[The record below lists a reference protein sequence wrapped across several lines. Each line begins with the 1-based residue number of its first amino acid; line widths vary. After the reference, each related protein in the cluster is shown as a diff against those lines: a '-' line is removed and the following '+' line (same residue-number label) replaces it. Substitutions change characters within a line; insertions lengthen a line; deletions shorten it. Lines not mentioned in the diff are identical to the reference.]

1 MLKMPKEPKPAKPQ
15 QKANT
20 ALKVLAK
27 VSGMGFQMGLVIFA
41 GNQLGSWADLKFS
54 TSFLESI
61 ITLLAI
67 VVAIYVLIRQAKKLN

>member
-1 MLKMPKEPKPAKPQ
+1 
-15 QKANT
+15 
-20 ALKVLAK
+20 
-27 VSGMGFQMGLVIFA
+27 MGFQMGLVIFA

-67 VVAIYVLIRQAKKLN
+67 VIAIYGLIRQARKLN

>member
-1 MLKMPKEPKPAKPQ
+1 MLKMPKEPKPPKPQ
-15 QKANT
+15 KKTNT

-54 TSFLESI
+54 TS
-61 ITLLAI
+61 LLAI